1 MQRTPLDN
9 CASFDPATLKIL
21 TTAFDEA
28 WPSAVGRCKSHLNL
42 QVARERLAIIILD
55 LGLRGERDVE
65 TIKTCALERFEQYQQ
80 HATA

>member
-9 CASFDPATLKIL
+9 CASFDPATLKIM

-28 WPSAVGRCKSHLNL
+28 WPSVAGRCKSYLNI
-42 QVARERLAIIILD
+42 QVARERLATIILG
-55 LGLRGERDVE
+55 LGLKGERDVE
-65 TIKTCALERFEQYQQ
+65 TLKAQALETFEQYQQ